1 MWFFEDGQHGWLM
14 AVGVVHLL
22 IFWVIAILAAV
33 ALWTWL
39 TGRNRAQTPSL
50 QEKTPLTILQER
62 YARGEIEKDEFEQKK
77 RDLEA

>member
-22 IFWVIAILAAV
+22 IFWIITILAAV

-39 TGRNRAQTPSL
+39 KGSDRTNIPPSV
-50 QEKTPLTILQER
+50 EKTPLIILQ
-62 YARGEIEKDEFEQKK
+62 
-77 RDLEA
+77 

>member
-22 IFWVIAILAAV
+22 IFWIIAILATV

-39 TGRNRAQTPSL
+39 TGKNRSQVYSP
-50 QEKTPLTILQER
+50 QEKTPLIILQER
-62 YARGEIEKDEFEQKK
+62 YARGEIERDEFEQKK

>member
-22 IFWVIAILAAV
+22 IFWIIAILAAV

-39 TGRNRAQTPSL
+39 TGNSHSQITSS
-50 QEKTPLTILQER
+50 QDKTPLIILQER
-62 YARGEIEKDEFEQKK
+62 YAKGEIEQDEFEQKK

>member
-22 IFWVIAILAAV
+22 IFWIIAILAAV

-39 TGRNRAQTPSL
+39 TGKNRSQITSS
-50 QEKTPLTILQER
+50 QDKTPLIILQER
-62 YARGEIEKDEFEQKK
+62 YARGEIEQDEFEQKK